1 MVRNHVEI
9 NKQMKGKMLTV
20 IAGVALTCVPAML
33 NAQEFLSPDSL
44 RLLKIKGEPYVKAQN
59 NSYFVMG
66 QCLKGDMSVY
76 SGFKMEGFKPVKWT
90 LSPLIGGKVLYCDEK
105 KVRLF
110 DPYTEEEGK
119 VLFKTEKKNQIWSL
133 AYSPD
138 GTFVLVFTMD
148 NKVNKCVTDEKVK
161 DKTKYSVQLAGT
173 PTKVQINKASNVA
186 LMLEGDN
193 VEVFNLER
201 GTSRKVLNYGQPV
214 LDIDFSDDYR
224 EFAVLLADGTLKVV
238 DIADLKEKK
247 SYPAISGAKNCI
259 FHPQGKYVIVNAGKS
274 FELVNLLT
282 SKVDYLISV
291 DGSDLLNLDLFSDSF
306 GKDNL
311 LYIKPGTVGVYPLSN
326 IERYH
331 AKDLK
336 MQLGLELTEWAKM
349 QPGES
354 EADYRA
360 RVNDETRAQKALQL
374 ENDLVTAMAGNL
386 IANDG
391 AKLGNYVETNQA
403 LAVNF
408 DNMPSIYLNIPSA
421 ELNDLNNIND
431 LEFINTVYGLDA
443 NDNFEVIYTEARN
456 KKTGKVY
463 MYDNRNRE
471 KLVYDESSF
480 VPMEVIQLANVE
492 AAKLETMKEEVV
504 EEAKTQSLL
513 TDHTHIT
520 VNTEVEQDVDAD
532 GNKILNYN
540 VSYMYQVEEEFSARD
555 DFKAGKYVATE
566 SNAAVQML
574 NIIDNSIKGDFA
586 KYMGDSKKLVVSITG
601 SADATPII
609 GKLRYNSEYGDIEN
623 QLAAQ
628 DGELTNMTITK
639 AAGIKSNEQLAL
651 IRAIGVSDY
660 LAKTTFANANMP
672 IEYKYNVEVSKEK
685 GSEFRRIKVALKFV
699 DTFKEQMK
707 K

>member
-1 MVRNHVEI
+1 
-9 NKQMKGKMLTV
+9 MLTAIV
-20 IAGVALTCVPAML
+20 GVALTCVPAML
-33 NAQEFLSPDSL
+33 NAREFLSPDSL
-44 RLLKIKGEPYVKAQN
+44 NLLKVKGEPYVKAQN
-59 NSYFVMG
+59 NSYFVLG
-66 QCLKGDMSVY
+66 QSLKGDMSVY
-76 SGFKMEGFKPVKWT
+76 SGFKMDGFKPVKWT
-90 LSPLIGGKVLYCDEK
+90 LSPLVGGKVLYCDEK

-119 VLFKTEKKNQIWSL
+119 VLFKTDKKNQIWSL

-138 GTFVLVFTMD
+138 GTFVLVFTID

-161 DKTKYSVQLAGT
+161 EKTKYSVQLAGT

-186 LMLEGDN
+186 LMLEGEN

-201 GTSRKVLNYGQPV
+201 GASRKVLNYGQPV

-274 FELVNLLT
+274 FELINLLT

-291 DGSDLLNLDLFSDSF
+291 DCSDLLSLDLFSDSF

-336 MQLGLELTEWAKM
+336 MKLGLELSEWAKM

-421 ELNDLNNIND
+421 DLNDLNNIND

-463 MYDNRNRE
+463 TYDNRNRE

-504 EEAKTQSLL
+504 EEAKTQNLL

-586 KYMGDSKKLVVSITG
+586 KYMNDSKKLVVSITG

-609 GKLRYNSEYGDIEN
+609 GKLRYNGEYGDIEN
-623 QLAAQ
+623 QLATQ

-639 AAGIKSNEQLAL
+639 VAGIKSNEQLAL

-660 LAKTTFANANMP
+660 LTKTTFANANMP
-672 IEYKYNVEVSKEK
+672 VEYKYNVEVSKEK